1 MSNILGLQY
10 NDLIG
15 EAYFDLG
22 PMIKRCMKDPT
33 RGHHVVF
40 NNPEVVAERKKRL
53 RIKVTHHPCCPI
65 PLSCV
70 FDIIIELVAGG

>member
-1 MSNILGLQY
+1 MSNVLGLQY

-53 RIKVTHHPCCPI
+53 RIKVMHQDA
-65 PLSCV
+65 LSLV
-70 FDIIIELVAGG
+70 LGIRHIIELVAGG